1 MLALLASPWS
11 AIMPSLMAKVSTAL
25 RTLPTEVTAMMMAV
39 TAWLLVAAEV
49 PRSLVSAKV
58 RWALLRATTT
68 EMSHRRTLRAHVA
81 AKVLGTLLRTV
92 ATELP
97 VLWALGAHVTAKVR
111 WALLRTATAEKAHR
125 RTLRAH
131 VAAKVLRTV
140 ATELSVL
147 RALGAHVTSEV
158 LRSIAGS
165 VLRTTIPAV
174 VALRAG
180 MLRSLLMVGIPA
192 SHVAVLLMALPV
204 RLTLRLSMMLSV
216 LVSWARRLM
225 LRPLRRPGRWRR
237 VFPVRLTG

>member
-1 MLALLASPWS
+1 
-11 AIMPSLMAKVSTAL
+11 MPSLMAKVSTAL
-25 RTLPTEVTAMMMAV
+25 RTLPTEVTAMVMAV

-58 RWALLRATTT
+58 RWALLRTTTT
-68 EMSHRRTLRAHVA
+68 EMAHRRTLRVHVA
-81 AKVLGTLLRTV
+81 AKVLGALLRTV
-92 ATELP
+92 ATELS

-111 WALLRTATAEKAHR
+111 WALLRTTTAEMAHR

-131 VAAKVLRTV
+131 VAAEILGTLLRTV
-140 ATELSVL
+140 ATELSLL
-147 RALGAHVTSEV
+147 RALLAHVTAEV
-158 LRSIAGS
+158 LRSVVGT

-180 MLRSLLMVGIPA
+180 MPRSLLMVGIPA

-204 RLTLRLSMMLSV
+204 RLTVRLEMVLLPLVLRP
-216 LVSWARRLM
+216 RRLM
-225 LRPLRRPGRWRR
+225 LRTLRWTGRRRR